1 MAGKK
6 CTAKRKYEDEH
17 RTFLTE
23 WESLYFF
30 VERNGKPFCL
40 ICQASLAH
48 FKASNLQRHF
58 SSLHANI
65 DQEFPKGTELRKH
78 KLVTLKSQAEKQ
90 IQFFQKFTKHS
101 ETVTLASYQLAWNI
115 ARAKKPYNEGE
126 FVKKCLSDVV
136 EILSPENDK
145 LKRMVSDVQLS
156 RHTVEHRISDINTA
170 IESQLHSEL
179 QACEYFSVALD
190 ESCDIQDKPQLAIFT
205 RSVSNDCVIK
215 EELLDIVPLK
225 DRTRGI
231 DVKET
236 MMAAF
241 GKANLPIPKLT
252 AIATDGAP
260 AMIGSVNGLV
270 GLCKADQTFPE
281 FWNFHCI
288 IHREQLVSKSL
299 NLDNVMKPVME
310 IVNYIRTHA
319 LNHRQFKN
327 LIAELDQGLPG
338 DLPLHCTVRWL
349 SKGKVLSRFF
359 ELLDAVKLFM
369 EEKDKDY
376 PELSDLKWI
385 MDLAFLVDMLCH
397 LDRLNLTLQGKLK
410 MLPDLVQSVFAF
422 VNKLKLFKTHIQKG
436 DLTHF
441 PTLLKASGQVTS
453 AALNKQTARYATLV
467 ENLHESFV
475 TRFRDL
481 QLKRPQITFLV
492 DPFNAETDCLKAPLV
507 TDEAAAELEMIDL
520 CEEDQL
526 KPALREGTIEFWKS
540 VPMEKYP
547 NVKRAALKILSMFGS
562 TYVCESVF
570 STLKHVKSKHRS
582 VLTDTHVKELLRVA
596 TTEYKPDLKRIVQGK
611 ECQKSH

>member
-1 MAGKK
+1 MEGKK

-30 VERNGKPFCL
+30 VQRNGKPFCL

-58 SSLHANI
+58 SSLHADI
-65 DQEFPKGTELRKH
+65 AKKFPKGTELHKH
-78 KLVTLKSQAEKQ
+78 KLATLKSQAEKQ
-90 IQFFQKFTKHS
+90 THILQKFTKHS

-126 FVKKCLSDVV
+126 FIKKCLGDVV

-156 RHTVEHRISDINTA
+156 CHTVEHRISDINTS
-170 IESQLHSEL
+170 IESQLHSDL
-179 QACEYFSVALD
+179 QACEYFNVALD
-190 ESCDIQDKPQLAIFT
+190 ESCDIQDKPQLAIFV
-205 RSVSNDCVIK
+205 RSVSNDCLIK

-225 DRTRGI
+225 ERTRGI

-241 GKANLPIPKLT
+241 AKANLPIAKLT

-270 GLCKADQTFPE
+270 GLCQADQTFPG

-327 LIAELDQGLPG
+327 LIAALDQGLPG

-349 SKGKVLSRFF
+349 SKGQVLSRFF

-376 PELSDLKWI
+376 PVLSDLEWI

-397 LDRLNLTLQGKLK
+397 LDRLNLTLQ
-410 MLPDLVQSVFAF
+410 A
-422 VNKLKLFKTHIQKG
+422 
-436 DLTHF
+436 
-441 PTLLKASGQVTS
+441 TS
-453 AALNKQTARYATLV
+453 AALNKQRARYATLV

-475 TRFRDL
+475 ARFRDL

-492 DPFNAETDCLKAPLV
+492 DPFNAETDCPKALLV

-547 NVKRAALKILSMFGS
+547 NVKQAPLKILSMFGS

>member
-1 MAGKK
+1 
-6 CTAKRKYEDEH
+6 
-17 RTFLTE
+17 
-23 WESLYFF
+23 
-30 VERNGKPFCL
+30 
-40 ICQASLAH
+40 
-48 FKASNLQRHF
+48 
-58 SSLHANI
+58 
-65 DQEFPKGTELRKH
+65 
-78 KLVTLKSQAEKQ
+78 
-90 IQFFQKFTKHS
+90 
-101 ETVTLASYQLAWNI
+101 
-115 ARAKKPYNEGE
+115 
-126 FVKKCLSDVV
+126 
-136 EILSPENDK
+136 
-145 LKRMVSDVQLS
+145 MVSDVQLS

-170 IESQLHSEL
+170 IESQLHSDL
-179 QACEYFSVALD
+179 QACEYFRVALD
-190 ESCDIQDKPQLAIFT
+190 ESCDIQDKPQLAIFA

-236 MMAAF
+236 MIAAF
-241 GKANLPIPKLT
+241 EKANLPITKIT

-260 AMIGSVNGLV
+260 AMMGSVNGLV
-270 GLCKADQTFPE
+270 GLCKADQTIPD
-281 FWNFHCI
+281 FWNFRCI
-288 IHREQLVSKSL
+288 IHMAQLVSKSL

-310 IVNYIRTHA
+310 IVNHIRTHA

-338 DLPLHCTVRWL
+338 DLPLHCTVGWL
-349 SKGKVLSRFF
+349 SKGQVLSRFF

-385 MDLAFLVDMLCH
+385 MDLAFLVDMMCH

-410 MLPDLVQSVFAF
+410 MLPDLVQSVFVF

-441 PTLLKASGQVTS
+441 PTLLKASGQVAST
-453 AALNKQTARYATLV
+453 ALSKQRARYATLI

-475 TRFRDL
+475 TRFHDL

-492 DPFNAETDCLKAPLV
+492 DPFNAETDCLKVPLV

-526 KPALREGTIEFWKS
+526 KPALREGTIDFWKG

-582 VLTDTHVKELLRVA
+582 ILTDTHVKELLRVA

>member
-1 MAGKK
+1 
-6 CTAKRKYEDEH
+6 
-17 RTFLTE
+17 
-23 WESLYFF
+23 
-30 VERNGKPFCL
+30 
-40 ICQASLAH
+40 
-48 FKASNLQRHF
+48 
-58 SSLHANI
+58 
-65 DQEFPKGTELRKH
+65 
-78 KLVTLKSQAEKQ
+78 
-90 IQFFQKFTKHS
+90 
-101 ETVTLASYQLAWNI
+101 
-115 ARAKKPYNEGE
+115 
-126 FVKKCLSDVV
+126 
-136 EILSPENDK
+136 
-145 LKRMVSDVQLS
+145 
-156 RHTVEHRISDINTA
+156 
-170 IESQLHSEL
+170 
-179 QACEYFSVALD
+179 
-190 ESCDIQDKPQLAIFT
+190 
-205 RSVSNDCVIK
+205 
-215 EELLDIVPLK
+215 
-225 DRTRGI
+225 
-231 DVKET
+231 
-236 MMAAF
+236 
-241 GKANLPIPKLT
+241 
-252 AIATDGAP
+252 
-260 AMIGSVNGLV
+260 MIGSVNGLV

-327 LIAELDQGLPG
+327 LIAELDQGLSG

-376 PELSDLKWI
+376 PELSDHEWI

-397 LDRLNLTLQGKLK
+397 LDRLNLTLQGKFK

-422 VNKLKLFKTHIQKG
+422 VNKLMLFKAHIKKG

-453 AALNKQTARYATLV
+453 VALNKKRARYATLV

-481 QLKRPQITFLV
+481 QLKRPQIASLV
-492 DPFNAETDCLKAPLV
+492 DPFHVETHCLKAPL
-507 TDEAAAELEMIDL
+507 DEAAAELEIIDL

-526 KPALREGTIEFWKS
+526 KPALREGAIEFWKS

-547 NVKRAALKILSMFGS
+547 NVKRAALKILSIFGS

-582 VLTDTHVKELLRVA
+582 VVTDTHLKELLRVA

>member
-1 MAGKK
+1 M
-6 CTAKRKYEDEH
+6 
-17 RTFLTE
+17 
-23 WESLYFF
+23 
-30 VERNGKPFCL
+30 
-40 ICQASLAH
+40 I
-48 FKASNLQRHF
+48 
-58 SSLHANI
+58 
-65 DQEFPKGTELRKH
+65 
-78 KLVTLKSQAEKQ
+78 
-90 IQFFQKFTKHS
+90 
-101 ETVTLASYQLAWNI
+101 
-115 ARAKKPYNEGE
+115 
-126 FVKKCLSDVV
+126 
-136 EILSPENDK
+136 
-145 LKRMVSDVQLS
+145 SDVQLS
-156 RHTVEHRISDINTA
+156 RHTVERRISDINAA
-170 IESQLHSEL
+170 IETQLYSDL
-179 QACEYFSVALD
+179 QECAYFSVALD
-190 ESCDIQDKPQLAIFT
+190 ESCDIQDKPQLAIFA

-241 GKANLPIPKLT
+241 AKAHLPIPKLT

-270 GLCKADQTFPE
+270 GLCKADQTFPT

-310 IVNYIRTHA
+310 MVNYIRTHA
-319 LNHRQFKN
+319 LNHRQFRN

-359 ELLDAVKLFM
+359 ELLDAVKMLM
-369 EEKDKDY
+369 EEKNKDY
-376 PELSDLKWI
+376 PELSDLEWI
-385 MDLAFLVDMLCH
+385 MDLGFLVDMLCH

-422 VNKLKLFKTHIQKG
+422 VNKLKLFKAHIQKG

-453 AALNKQTARYATLV
+453 AALNKQRARYAALV

-475 TRFRDL
+475 SRFRDL
-481 QLKRPQITFLV
+481 QMKRPQITFLV

-526 KPALREGTIEFWKS
+526 KAALREGTIEFWKS

-547 NVKRAALKILSMFGS
+547 NVKQAALKVLSMFGS
-562 TYVCESVF
+562 TYVCESLF

-596 TTEYKPDLKRIVQGK
+596 TTEYKPDLKRIVQDK